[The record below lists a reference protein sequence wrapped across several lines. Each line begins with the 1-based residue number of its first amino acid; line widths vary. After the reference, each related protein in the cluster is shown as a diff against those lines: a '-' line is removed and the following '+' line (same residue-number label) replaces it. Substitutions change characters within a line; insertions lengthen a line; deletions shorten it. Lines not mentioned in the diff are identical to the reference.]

1 MNELSLQEQE
11 TILSLLR
18 LGWSQRRV
26 ARETGHRRET
36 IGRYARAAGLV
47 SPAAIA
53 GSKPAAEAEVPTDS
67 RQGVEAEVP
76 AGSKPATGAE
86 VPTDSRPGVE
96 AEVPAGSK
104 PATEAEVPTDARQG
118 VEAEVPAAGS
128 KLAIEGGVPTEH
140 DAATTKSRS
149 SCEVHRPFIGAEVA
163 KGRNGMAI
171 FQDLV
176 EHHGYEGSYDAVKR
190 FVRQL
195 VSSTP
200 KFSCRF
206 ETLPGQEAQVDYGEG
221 APTLDARSGKYRKPR
236 LFVLGLSFS
245 RHAFRKVV
253 WRSSQQVWCE
263 LHEEA
268 FAHFGGTPEWIRLDN
283 LKEGVIEPDIYDP
296 ELNKLY
302 AALLKHYN
310 IIALPCRPY
319 APDLKGKVES
329 QISYAQGTA
338 LKGKRFELIDEQNAH
353 LMHWDERWAS
363 TRIHGTTKRQVR
375 EMFEEERP
383 ALKPLPAARFE
394 YYRIV
399 ERRVHFDGYI
409 EIDGAY
415 YSSPSRYI
423 GTTVIVHA
431 GRFFI
436 RLIDPTNHQLF
447 REHPVTG
454 KGMRRTVDADLPKQT
469 PPQVEKLV
477 ARIATLGQSCAT
489 FARAVE
495 TERGASALRTLF
507 GVLDLAR
514 KYGPEALE
522 RACTMANAAKS
533 SRYRFLRTYLQHHA
547 QPKPLTERNPI
558 IGNINT
564 YVDHLRTLTKRQQ
577 GELFDDRR

>member
-1 MNELSLQEQE
+1 MNELSVQEQE

-18 LGWSQRRV
+18 LGWSRRRI

-36 IGRYARAAGLV
+36 ITRYGVAAGLLA
-47 SPAAIA
+47 PTPIA
-53 GSKPAAEAEVPTDS
+53 DSKPASEAEVPTDS
-67 RQGVEAEVP
+67 KSAGEAEVP
-76 AGSKPATGAE
+76 ADPKSAG
-86 VPTDSRPGVE
+86 E
-96 AEVPAGSK
+96 AEVPSGS
-104 PATEAEVPTDARQG
+104 A
-118 VEAEVPAAGS
+118 
-128 KLAIEGGVPTEH
+128 
-140 DAATTKSRS
+140 AATPAKSRS
-149 SCEVHRPFIGAEVA
+149 SCEGHRPFITAEIA
-163 KGRNGMAI
+163 KGRNGTAI

-190 FVRQL
+190 FVRSL

-200 KFSCRF
+200 KLSCRF
-206 ETLPGQEAQVDYGEG
+206 ETLAGQEAQVDYGEG
-221 APTLDARSGKYRKPR
+221 APTRDARSGNYRKPR
-236 LFVLGLSFS
+236 LFVLSLSFS

-338 LKGKRFELIDEQNAH
+338 LKGKRFELIDDQNAH

-399 ERRVHFDGYI
+399 ERRVHFDGHI

-415 YSSPSRYI
+415 YSSPSRYV

-436 RLIDPTNHQLF
+436 RLIDPINHQLF

-454 KGMRRTVDADLPKQT
+454 KGMRRTHEADLPKQT

-495 TERGASALRTLF
+495 TERGALALRTLF

-522 RACTMANAAKS
+522 RACTMANAANS
-533 SRYRFLRTYLQHHA
+533 SRLRFLRTYLQHHA
-547 QPKPLTERNPI
+547 QPIPLSERNRI

-564 YVDHLRTLTKRQQ
+564 YVDHVRTLTNRQQ